1 MNRLLLKPKIN
12 HTKLINHIKLDIV
25 PSHNKTK
32 KLDAI
37 YSFQNLKPLIIPF
50 GQKGYSDFT
59 TNHSLK
65 KRDAYIKRH
74 QVREDFENPFTS
86 GSLSRYILWE
96 TDNLN
101 LNIKLFKDK
110 FGFI

>member
-25 PSHNKTK
+25 PSHLQNKK
-32 KLDAI
+32 FNAI
-37 YSFQNLKPLIIPF
+37 YSFQNIKPLIIPF

-59 TNHSLK
+59 TNHSEK

-74 QVREDFENPFTS
+74 QVREDFNNPFTK
-86 GSLSRYILWE
+86 GSLSFHILWQ

-101 LNIKLFKDK
+101 LNIKLFKEK

>member
-1 MNRLLLKPKIN
+1 MIEL
-12 HTKLINHIKLDIV
+12 HIV
-25 PSHNKTK
+25 PSHIKTK
-32 KLDAI
+32 KFDAVYLI
-37 YSFQNLKPLIIPF
+37 PDRKPLIIPF

-59 TNHSLK
+59 TNHSIK
-65 KRDAYIKRH
+65 KRNAYIKRH

-86 GSLSRYILWE
+86 GSLARYILWQ

-101 LNIKLFKDK
+101 LNIKLFKEQ